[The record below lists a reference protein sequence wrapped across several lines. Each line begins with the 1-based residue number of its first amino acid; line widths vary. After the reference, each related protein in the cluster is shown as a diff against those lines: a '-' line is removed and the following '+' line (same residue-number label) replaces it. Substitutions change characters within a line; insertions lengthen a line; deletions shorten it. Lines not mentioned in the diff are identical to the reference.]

1 MKLWIRKAIVALV
14 AIATLGLYTPVSLLE
29 VDAENGKAKV
39 SEANAYKEQNQ
50 HASLVEEKTEQT
62 SIHTIATEEIDE
74 RTFFIHEMM
83 EKAKDTTVTK
93 FGPRIAKQVEDEF
106 HTAILPT
113 IEQVIEGLV
122 NDAGEEYI
130 YYGISES
137 PSKGYGERIFHVYD
151 YRTKEDIARF
161 HVRRDNRP
169 LEGHYFNFHYHLK
182 ADDFKEHYE
191 IGEIYWDKN
200 TPPKWMA

>member
-1 MKLWIRKAIVALV
+1 MKLWIRKAIVVLV
-14 AIATLGLYTPVSLLE
+14 AIATLGFYAPVSLLE
-29 VDAENGKAKV
+29 VDADDGKDKV
-39 SEANAYKEQNQ
+39 SEAGAYKEQDLE
-50 HASLVEEKTEQT
+50 SIIVEEEIDKP
-62 SIHTIATEEIDE
+62 SIDTEEIDE
-74 RTFFIHEMM
+74 RTFYIHEMM
-83 EKAKDTTVTK
+83 EKAKDTTMTK
-93 FGPRIAKQVEDEF
+93 FGPRIANQVEDEF
-106 HTAILPT
+106 NTAILPT

-122 NDAGEEYI
+122 NEAGDDYI

-169 LEGHYFNFHYHLK
+169 LEGYFFNFHYHLK
-182 ADDFKEHYE
+182 EDNFKEHYE